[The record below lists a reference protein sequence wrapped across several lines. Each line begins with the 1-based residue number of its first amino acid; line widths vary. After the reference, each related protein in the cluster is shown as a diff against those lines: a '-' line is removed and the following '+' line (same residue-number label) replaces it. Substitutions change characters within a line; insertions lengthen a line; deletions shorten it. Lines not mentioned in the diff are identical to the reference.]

1 MLRGSRP
8 DEEWEQTCVWTHYTY
23 TRLLLIFPFLVLGGI
38 HVSEE
43 GRGLAHVLREG
54 FSQKLELTRWL
65 GYPSRV
71 CLSLPLKL

>member
-43 GRGLAHVLREG
+43 GRGLAHVLR
-54 FSQKLELTRWL
+54 
-65 GYPSRV
+65 
-71 CLSLPLKL
+71 